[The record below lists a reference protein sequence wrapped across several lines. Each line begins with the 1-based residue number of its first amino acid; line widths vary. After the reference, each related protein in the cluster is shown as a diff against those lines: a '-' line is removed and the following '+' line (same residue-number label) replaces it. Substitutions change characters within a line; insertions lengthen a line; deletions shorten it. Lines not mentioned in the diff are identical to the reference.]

1 MSGRSPGK
9 TCMKQ
14 LTVLDE
20 TKTTNVPFMDKGG
33 GCGASMRAAAIGLA
47 FGMDQI
53 DNLIEVSIESG
64 RMTHHN
70 PYGYLAA
77 IVAALFTRL
86 GLQKID
92 PNIWLAI
99 FYQLKPQII
108 EYITKCNR
116 EVKLNL
122 GKSFEEFFS

>member
-47 FGMDQI
+47 FGMDEI

-86 GLQKID
+86 GLEKID

-99 FYQLKPQII
+99 FYQMKA
-108 EYITKCNR
+108 
-116 EVKLNL
+116 
-122 GKSFEEFFS
+122 

>member
-1 MSGRSPGK
+1 
-9 TCMKQ
+9 MKQ

-20 TKTTNVPFMDKGG
+20 TKTNNVPFMDKGG
-33 GCGASMRAAAIGLA
+33 GCGASMRSAAIGLA
-47 FGMDQI
+47 FGMDEI
-53 DNLIEVSIESG
+53 ESLIEVSIESG

-70 PYGYLAA
+70 PYGYLAG

-86 GLQKID
+86 GLEKVD

-99 FYQLKPQII
+99 FFELKPKII
-108 EYITKCNR
+108 EYIEKTGR

-122 GKSFEEFFS
+122 GKSFVEFFG